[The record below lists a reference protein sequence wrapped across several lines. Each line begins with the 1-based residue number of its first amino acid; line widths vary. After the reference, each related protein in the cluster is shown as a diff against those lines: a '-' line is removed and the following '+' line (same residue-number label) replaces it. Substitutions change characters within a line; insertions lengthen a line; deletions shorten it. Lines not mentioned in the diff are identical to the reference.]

1 MKKVACMLIVI
12 FSLFTFVGCSGKT
25 DALQKELTELQQT
38 VADLQGQLSEQ
49 TQTVAAQAEKIA
61 ELEAAKA
68 AQTEKVAEL
77 EDLLNDRNYLANKL
91 MPKGSFCFLQTA
103 YDNGWLT
110 EEEVAQIAYRYN
122 ESGINEEMYDYIHDP
137 SHIDEFLLYSIKKAY
152 IEYEKE
158 EYPESERTMDD
169 LRFGKCYGQYGNC
182 IVLCLETDVVA
193 GVPMRDSYITKDEKI
208 ANSVFKRFHKSFIYV
223 WYPIE
228 G

>member
-1 MKKVACMLIVI
+1 MKKVICILLAA
-12 FSLFTFVGCSGKT
+12 FSLFTFVGCSGEM
-25 DALQKELTELQQT
+25 DALQKELTELQ
-38 VADLQGQLSEQ
+38 
-49 TQTVAAQAEKIA
+49 QTVAAQAEKIA

-68 AQTEKVAEL
+68 AQAETITSQTEKVAEL

-91 MPKGSFCFLQTA
+91 MPKGAFCFLQTA

-208 ANSVFKRFHKSFIYV
+208 ANSVFKSFHKSFIYV
-223 WYPIE
+223 WYTIE
-228 G
+228 E